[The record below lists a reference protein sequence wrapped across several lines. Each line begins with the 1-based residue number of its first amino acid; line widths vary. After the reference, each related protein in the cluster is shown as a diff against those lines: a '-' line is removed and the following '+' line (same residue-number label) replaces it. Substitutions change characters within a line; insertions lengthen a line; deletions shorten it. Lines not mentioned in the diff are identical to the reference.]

1 MILTT
6 IVFFLVLRE
15 WCIEKW
21 YYQGCGTSIDKLML
35 GTSRYHHEV
44 SSFDVL
50 ILAGYRGFAN
60 SGSES
65 QGLVDGVD
73 L

>member
-1 MILTT
+1 
-6 IVFFLVLRE
+6 
-15 WCIEKW
+15 
-21 YYQGCGTSIDKLML
+21 ML

-50 ILAGYRGFAN
+50 ILAGYRGFAD

-73 L
+73 LGGQ